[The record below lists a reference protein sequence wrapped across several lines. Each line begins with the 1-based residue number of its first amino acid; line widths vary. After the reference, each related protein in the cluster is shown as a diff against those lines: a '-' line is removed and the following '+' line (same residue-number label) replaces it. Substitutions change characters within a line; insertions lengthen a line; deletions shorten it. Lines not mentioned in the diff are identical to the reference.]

1 MTNQSTSYYL
11 FGGPRLRGDDGVAMR
26 TNGAVYRLHGDHPST
41 RSGRRLSSVSAGTD
55 ETGAVVGRQLFA
67 PYGEARGGGGMA
79 GVPWGWAT
87 HRPAEGHGLVFMRA
101 RWYAPA
107 VGRFVSAD
115 TVVQTN
121 SKQPAPF
128 LLLTV
133 SYANSKVLGLWNDS
147 HRETRRL
154 QPQTS
159 NTQTSDP
166 QFLNRYSYIRN
177 NPLAGADPGGNLA
190 WFIAPLV
197 GGALIG
203 GTIST
208 AAYLVAAHLTGQEI
222 TAGGVAGAFAS
233 GAVAGAVSVFATPL
247 AGSALKI
254 AGMAATNTA
263 LTAGAAAVNAAGGAT
278 AYLAGGAV
286 ENIVN
291 TTTGTGITFQPSL
304 GGAAFNAAT
313 AGLLSVGLGK
323 AFPVSNSTMRT
334 LNQAKCFMPGRHN
347 VEKIWQSRLIAGNA
361 RNLYWR
367 QTAVSVG
374 VGSVS
379 GTSYQNLLVEQP

>member
-1 MTNQSTSYYL
+1 MRVGRKLALSAAE
-11 FGGPRLRGDDGVAMR
+11 GVAELR
-26 TNGAVYRLHGDHPST
+26 YLPFGET
-41 RSGRRLSSVSAGTD
+41 RWAWGTTPTDRRLALSAAEGY
-55 ETGAVVGRQLFA
+55 TGQREL
-67 PYGEARGGGGMA
+67 A
-79 GVPWGWAT
+79 GVGLYDYNARMYW
-87 HRPAEGHGLVFMRA
+87 PAA
-101 RWYAPA
+101 
-107 VGRFVSAD
+107 GRFVSAD
-115 TVVQTN
+115 TVVQTD
-121 SKQPAPF
+121 SKQPTPF
-128 LLLTV
+128 LPLTV
-133 SYANSKVLGLWNDS
+133 SYANLKVLGQWNDS
-147 HRETRRL
+147 HRKTWQL
-154 QPQTS
+154 QPQGS
-159 NTQTSDP
+159 NTYASDP

-177 NPLAGADPGGNLA
+177 NSLAGTDPGGNLA
-190 WFIAPLV
+190 WFIAPLI

-208 AAYLVAAHLTGQEI
+208 AAYLVAAHLAGQEI

-254 AGMAATNTA
+254 VGMAATNTA

-291 TTTGTGITFQPSL
+291 TATGTGITFQPSL

-323 AFPVSNSTMRT
+323 AFPVSSNTMRT
-334 LNQAKCFMPGRHN
+334 LNQAKCFMPGRHS
-347 VEKIWQSRLIAGNA
+347 VEKIWQSRLIPGNA

-367 QTAVSVG
+367 QTSVSVG

-379 GTSYQNLLVEQP
+379 GTSYQNLLAE